1 MYHIGGVL
9 PVTATRG
16 TVASLAMGA
25 LLVALGMAGSFW
37 FFGQIERA
45 TEARKR
51 TYDVIIGANALL
63 SELADAETGQ
73 RGYSLT
79 GNEAFLEPY
88 LAVRDSIDMHLREL
102 QQIALPGAAHQHLAV
117 LSPLIGAKLA
127 EMAYTIE
134 LRRNHE
140 LSAALSVI
148 NSLQGKRLMD
158 SIRVEMGSFVRL
170 EESTLARQEEE
181 LQSGLRRLLFS
192 IVTAGVVVLLLVL
205 SFAWFFYHRTR
216 QRVRDMVHLETS
228 HLLATQEATNKELHQ
243 ANATLRDS
251 EELLAVTL
259 NSIGDAVIT
268 TDAAARVTRLNPIA
282 EQLTGW
288 KQEEANGLLVGE
300 IFNIVNQETRQVAT
314 IPVMETL
321 ANGTIQGLANHTV
334 LIARDAQDR
343 RLAAGDPQQRQ
354 FLEHRHRRPRRH
366 PDLQCGRGAHAGL
379 HNGLEV
385 VNKITPAD
393 ISDPQEV
400 VARAEA
406 LSLSWEPPSR
416 RASRRWCSRPRAA
429 SRTSTN

>member
-1 MYHIGGVL
+1 
-9 PVTATRG
+9 
-16 TVASLAMGA
+16 MGA

-216 QRVRDMVHLETS
+216 QS
-228 HLLATQEATNKELHQ
+228 SK
-243 ANATLRDS
+243 RDS
-251 EELLAVTL
+251 CWPPRKP
-259 NSIGDAVIT
+259 S
-268 TDAAARVTRLNPIA
+268 
-282 EQLTGW
+282 TG
-288 KQEEANGLLVGE
+288 N
-300 IFNIVNQETRQVAT
+300 
-314 IPVMETL
+314 
-321 ANGTIQGLANHTV
+321 
-334 LIARDAQDR
+334 
-343 RLAAGDPQQRQ
+343 
-354 FLEHRHRRPRRH
+354 
-366 PDLQCGRGAHAGL
+366 
-379 HNGLEV
+379 
-385 VNKITPAD
+385 
-393 ISDPQEV
+393 
-400 VARAEA
+400 
-406 LSLSWEPPSR
+406 
-416 RASRRWCSRPRAA
+416 CSRPTRPCATA
-429 SRTSTN
+429 RKSWR